1 MMEEIK
7 VMQETSLI
15 TTDNESKRTIASFL
29 SGKNIFI
36 TGATGFLGQCL
47 IERLL
52 NATPSIGKIYILIR
66 AKHGFSPESR
76 IAKLLSKAVSW
87 MDSDI
92 FVPYFFRVSDSITSL
107 SNLFFFLLPNIQRR

>member
-1 MMEEIK
+1 MEEIK
-7 VMQETSLI
+7 VIRETSL
-15 TTDNESKRTIASFL
+15 TTGDESQRTIASFF

-52 NATPSIGKIYILIR
+52 DATPSIGKIYILIR

-76 IAKLLSKAVSW
+76 VAKLLSKAVSEFQTFL
-87 MDSDI
+87 SHI
-92 FVPYFFRVSDSITSL
+92 FFPRV
-107 SNLFFFLLPNIQRR
+107 

>member
-1 MMEEIK
+1 MEEIK

-15 TTDNESKRTIASFL
+15 TSDNESKRTIASFL

-52 NATPSIGKIYILIR
+52 NATNSIGKIYILIR

-87 MDSDI
+87 DGLRHFCAI
-92 FVPYFFRVSDSITSL
+92 
-107 SNLFFFLLPNIQRR
+107 FFFPRV